1 MDDNVFHNSV
11 LAVPIGE
18 SIGRQPFE
26 GWISVLETFGG
37 QRTRV
42 FTLADRSSH
51 GRYPET
57 GKRPSKV
64 VI

>member
-37 QRTRV
+37 HNGPVCSPWRTEVRAAV
-42 FTLADRSSH
+42 IQKLANGQASL
-51 GRYPET
+51 
-57 GKRPSKV
+57 
-64 VI
+64 